1 MVLHLQVDSP
11 IKNYLGT
18 VYTNKTDMNKLTAKI
33 PSLFISFLSCHTHL
47 NGSYNLICSRSFVKT
62 SFHIFFCNPI
72 NFPSFQTK
80 VRPAT
85 LHCHSRTKILLKSS
99 EPAKIFILHYTE
111 TKHRSSRTSKGTFMK
126 VLLGYK
132 INRT

>member
-1 MVLHLQVDSP
+1 MITLYHRDTSSWEDIFICHYVNGSWFCICKWTHQSRIILVQCIP
-11 IKNYLGT
+11 IKQIWTNLPLKYLL
-18 VYTNKTDMNKLTAKI
+18 YS
-33 PSLFISFLSCHTHL
+33 SLFLSCHTHL

-99 EPAKIFILHYTE
+99 EPAKIFILHY
-111 TKHRSSRTSKGTFMK
+111 S
-126 VLLGYK
+126 
-132 INRT
+132 